1 MNTITTTLTTQAL
14 FSDDNLKRYLLRKI
28 WDEKLPQ
35 MTIIMLAPS
44 DAAGIALDTTTQLVL
59 NNAARLGFG
68 GVSIVNLF
76 ATLGDFTLSEAEG
89 EDPENLDAILD
100 AAQSAD
106 LIVYAPGVGKA
117 KSKVFQQRQE
127 QVLTAL
133 TPYEAKLHC
142 ICNEDGKARLQHPL
156 SPAVRIWNLSQL
168 SASELL
174 PKEKVTEPATENK
187 KKGRHK
193 ATKNEIPSE

>member
-68 GVSIVNLF
+68 GVSIANLF
-76 ATLGDFTLSEAEG
+76 ATLNDFSLKQAEE
-89 EDPENLDAILD
+89 EDAENLQVIAE
-100 AAQSAD
+100 AVQNAD
-106 LIVYAPGVGKA
+106 LIVFAPGVGKA
-117 KSKVFQQRQE
+117 KSKVFQKRQE
-127 QVLTAL
+127 QVLKAL
-133 TPYEAKLHC
+133 LPYETKLQC
-142 ICNEDGKARLQHPL
+142 ICNENGKARLQHPL
-156 SPAVRIWNLSQL
+156 APAVRIWHLSPL
-168 SASELL
+168 KINELISLPTAESE
-174 PKEKVTEPATENK
+174 PK
-187 KKGRHK
+187 KK
-193 ATKNEIPSE
+193 TKGKYVKKETDIE